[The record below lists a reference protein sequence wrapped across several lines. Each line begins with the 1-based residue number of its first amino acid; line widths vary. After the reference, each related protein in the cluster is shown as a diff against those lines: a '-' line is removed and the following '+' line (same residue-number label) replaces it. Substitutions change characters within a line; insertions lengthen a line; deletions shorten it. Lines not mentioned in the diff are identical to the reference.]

1 MLMRIRMK
9 LPEETAA
16 RKTIPRT
23 PLVPFDMANFV
34 QKDSLLN
41 VTMKTKLGK
50 TSAKSINRL
59 SKTKNFLVFLFLNT
73 TEVTMQVRISSC
85 C

>member
-1 MLMRIRMK
+1 MK
-9 LPEETAA
+9 LPAETAE

-23 PLVPFDMANFV
+23 RLVPFDMANFV
-34 QKDSLLN
+34 KKDSLLN
-41 VTMKTKLGK
+41 VKMKTKLGK

-73 TEVTMQVRISSC
+73 TEVTTQVRISSC

>member
-1 MLMRIRMK
+1 MK
-9 LPEETAA
+9 LPAETAA
-16 RKTIPRT
+16 RKTVPRT

-34 QKDSLLN
+34 QKDPLLN
-41 VTMKTKLGK
+41 VKMKTKLGK
-50 TSAKSINRL
+50 TGAKSINRL

-73 TEVTMQVRISSC
+73 TEVTLQVRISSC

>member
-9 LPEETAA
+9 LPAETAA

-23 PLVPFDMANFV
+23 RLVPFDMANFV

-41 VTMKTKLGK
+41 VKMKTKLGK
-50 TSAKSINRL
+50 LVLNR
-59 SKTKNFLVFLFLNT
+59 
-73 TEVTMQVRISSC
+73 
-85 C
+85 